1 MNSQMNPL
9 EREVRN
15 DFNTFIGDIVTKDGG
30 ATKKDKSI
38 EAMKV
43 RKKAAIRGAKEFKK
57 KFGDNSF
64 EKLRQESFETL

>member
-1 MNSQMNPL
+1 MHPL

-30 ATKKDKSI
+30 ATKKDKSF
-38 EAMKV
+38 EAMQA
-43 RKKAAIRGAKEFKK
+43 RKKIAINGAKKFQER
-57 KFGDNSF
+57 FGDNSF